1 MTKLFGAGLFN
12 GIAVVALGASV
23 PGLSAQEVGEPVSWN
38 VDMAHSAV
46 GFEARHFFTPVTGAF
61 HDFEVTLEFDPEN
74 PERSAVQARIA
85 VASVDTGNDRRDG
98 HLQSDD
104 FFDAAVYPDITFRST
119 SVRSLSDTEFVAT
132 GELTI
137 KGTTVEIELPIMLLG
152 IMDMPENMRER
163 FGSQVASFQAGL
175 TVDRRDFD
183 VGVGSW
189 AETVIVGADIE
200 ISITIEA
207 NRK

>member
-1 MTKLFGAGLFN
+1 MMKLFGIGLLTAG
-12 GIAVVALGASV
+12 AAVALGASV
-23 PGLSAQEVGEPVSWN
+23 PGPATREVGEAVSWK
-38 VDMAHSAV
+38 VDMAHSEV
-46 GFEARHFFTPVTGAF
+46 GFKARHFFTPVTGAF
-61 HDFEVTLEFDPEN
+61 HEFEVTLEFDSEN
-74 PERSAVQARIA
+74 PENSSVEARIA

-104 FFDAAVYPDITFRST
+104 FFNAETYPEITFRST
-119 SVRSLSDTEFVAT
+119 SVRSVSGTEFVAT

-137 KGTTVEIELPIMLLG
+137 KETTVEVELPITLLG
-152 IMDMPENMRER
+152 IADMPEEMRER

-175 TVDRRDFD
+175 TIDRRDFS
-183 VGVGSW
+183 VGVGNW

-207 NRK
+207 SRE